1 MPADV
6 IQSGNYTLELD
17 TGWLI
22 NAFTLGD
29 STKGVLGNTSFVL
42 GGDNQYADITDYC
55 RTINYRRGRQ
65 SDSDQFGAGTM
76 SFVLDDDLA
85 GGILSPYD
93 QSSPY
98 YDPNNNEPGLAPLR
112 KIRLYRDSTPIFV
125 GVVLNYNLDFAIG
138 ARTLVNVT
146 CADDFYKLS
155 QAYID
160 AYNPSEEL
168 SNIRVEAI
176 LDLPEIN
183 LFTGIGQRS
192 IQTSTQTLGGSN
204 QYNVE
209 QGTNALSYIQAL
221 QQAEAGR
228 CYMSAGGVFTW
239 QKRIGF
245 TLSAPVIEFSD
256 HDDTKTQYTDV
267 NIDFDATDVINR
279 ATVTTLAGSPQT
291 AEDAASIAKYFVQ
304 GKNIS
309 GSVLHN
315 DTAALN
321 LAEYLLFP
329 NPEPRYTQVTT
340 NLALLTDTQR
350 ATVVTADI
358 GATISI
364 DKTLNG
370 TPSSLLAE
378 LSIEGVEGQI
388 DFATGHTI
396 TFWTAPTDVR
406 FQFIIGDGLYGVIG
420 VTNPQP
426 ILT

>member
-1 MPADV
+1 MPANV
-6 IQSGNYTLELD
+6 IQAGTYTLELD
-17 TGWLI
+17 TGFLVD
-22 NAFTLGD
+22 AFVLGD
-29 STKGVLGNTSFVL
+29 SLKGVLGNTEYVL
-42 GGDNQYADITDYC
+42 GGTTQFADITEYC

-85 GGILSPYD
+85 NGILSPYD
-93 QSSPY
+93 ESSPY
-98 YDPNNNEPGLAPLR
+98 FDPANNEPGLAPLR
-112 KIRLYRDSTPIFV
+112 KVRLFRDSTAIFV
-125 GVVLNYNLDFAIG
+125 GVVLNYDLDFAIG

-160 AYNPSEEL
+160 TYNVDEEL
-168 SNIRVEAI
+168 SNIRVGKI
-176 LDLPEIN
+176 LDLPEVD
-183 LFTGIGQRS
+183 LFTGVGERS
-192 IQTSTQTLGGSN
+192 LETSTQTLGGSA
-204 QYNVE
+204 QYTIE
-209 QGTNALSYIQAL
+209 QGTNALSYIQEL

-228 CYMSAGGVFTW
+228 CFMASDGTFTW

-245 TLSAPVIEFSD
+245 TLSAPVVEFSD
-256 HDDTKTQYTDV
+256 SDNTKTQYTDV

-291 AEDAASIAKYFVQ
+291 AQDAASIAKYFVQ

-309 GSVLHN
+309 GSQLHN
-315 DTAALN
+315 NTAALD
-321 LAEYLLFP
+321 LANYLLFP
-329 NPEPRYTQVTT
+329 NPEARYTQVTT
-340 NLALLTDTQR
+340 NLALLDNTQR
-350 ATVVTADI
+350 AAIVTADI

-370 TPSSLLAE
+370 TPGNLLSE
-378 LSIEGVEGQI
+378 LSIEGIEAQI

-396 TFWTAPTDVR
+396 TFYTAPTDVR
-406 FQFIIGDGLYGVIG
+406 FEFIIGDPVFGILG
-420 VTNPQP
+420 VTDPQP